1 MFLFGW
7 GRKNLTKQI
16 AQNKAII
23 LNYGYFHIFFVFTFT
38 FGYKYIEATL
48 SDKGWHH
55 KPMSKEEADAV
66 LKGQELKPHWWWRYS
81 LVGVF
86 VLAPV
91 CVFIGLMISAM
102 K

>member
-1 MFLFGW
+1 
-7 GRKNLTKQI
+7 
-16 AQNKAII
+16 
-23 LNYGYFHIFFVFTFT
+23 
-38 FGYKYIEATL
+38 L

-55 KPMSKEEADAV
+55 KPMSKEEAEAV

-81 LVGVF
+81 FVGVF
-86 VLAPV
+86 VLAPI